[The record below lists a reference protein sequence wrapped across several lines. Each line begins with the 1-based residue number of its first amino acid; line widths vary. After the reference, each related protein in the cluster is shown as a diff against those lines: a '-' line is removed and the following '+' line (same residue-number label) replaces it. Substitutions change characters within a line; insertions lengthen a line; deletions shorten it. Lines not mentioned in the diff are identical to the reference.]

1 MPDKKVLKEGA
12 IMEKNDILSEGQ
24 RPEAPRPA
32 DIELEKISEKETETG
47 ETKLLEEESIGKGG
61 DGMVKTQIPA
71 APPKD
76 EVLTQ
81 VEKILEEDLEDIY
94 FNLPPETRQ
103 KFHDKGE
110 ETAGKIRLIL
120 GQAKI
125 QVKKILNLIRDWL
138 KIIPGVNKFF
148 LEQEAKIKTDK
159 ILLLVENEK
168 EKQK

>member
-1 MPDKKVLKEGA
+1 MLDKKALKE
-12 IMEKNDILSEGQ
+12 DILREKKDVIPEGK
-24 RPEAPRPA
+24 RPETPRPA
-32 DIELEKISEKETETG
+32 DVELEKIPEKETETR
-47 ETKLLEEESIGKGG
+47 EAELLEEESISPGG
-61 DGMVKTQIPA
+61 VGTVKPA
-71 APPKD
+71 APSAPPKD

-81 VEKILEEDLEDIY
+81 VEKILEEDLENIY
-94 FNLPPETRQ
+94 FNLPAETRQ

-110 ETAGKIRLIL
+110 ETAGKIRMIL
-120 GQAKI
+120 GQAGI

-159 ILLLVENEK
+159 ILLLADYEK